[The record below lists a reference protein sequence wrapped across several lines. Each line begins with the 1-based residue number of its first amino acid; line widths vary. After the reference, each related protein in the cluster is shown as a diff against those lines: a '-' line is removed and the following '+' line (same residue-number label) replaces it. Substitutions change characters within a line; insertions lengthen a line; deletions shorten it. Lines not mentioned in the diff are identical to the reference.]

1 MNNVATIKAYAANLA
16 ALVYVNK
23 HYVVDEVSTS
33 GATILYRV
41 SQNANG
47 DFIVEGFRASMA
59 DGANKSFKAELE
71 NGILWAGSKRK
82 VFDYLNAK
90 DRQSTELT
98 PLVMPFMDAKF
109 EEFFIA
115 EDKPM
120 TTMIITA
127 DVIASEAVAA

>member
-1 MNNVATIKAYAANLA
+1 MNNVANIKAYAANLS
-16 ALVYVNK
+16 ALVYMNK
-23 HYVVDEVSTS
+23 HYVVDEESTD

-47 DFIVEGFRASMA
+47 DFVIEGFRASMA
-59 DGANKSFKAELE
+59 DGANKTFKGELE
-71 NGILWAGSKRK
+71 AGVLWAGSKRK

-98 PLVMPFMDAKF
+98 PLEMHFHESKF

-115 EDKPM
+115 EHKPM
-120 TTMIITA
+120 STLIITA
-127 DVIASEAVAA
+127 DVLSSEAVAV